1 MNLIM
6 ILRMYK
12 INIILISIAI
22 IYCGS
27 TSACQMD
34 RKQNESLDNVVNNKY
49 YKLKINNDNGAL
61 TSFMVNGREM
71 AAQHISTSLFNITLR
86 NSKGDSLNLTS
97 LQSTKFKIE
106 RTGKDSSV
114 ILTLN
119 YYAVRDL
126 PVDVTVTITCPVN
139 NALTYWNIQV
149 NNRTG
154 QYIDHIDFPNVKIP
168 NDLIGNKGDA
178 RIFLPHMEGVL
189 LEDLSIRK
197 NTWLRPV
204 PLEYPNTGWIGYY
217 PASSSMQF
225 MAYYGKDAG
234 LYFGAHDSQHNIKG
248 IQVYEQPDSSILMQY
263 RLFPGGIKGEYIMP
277 YNMVLGGFKGDWYA
291 AADIYRQWIEK
302 TDASKIAKLIDNK
315 RLPPWFEESP
325 VIVIY
330 PVRGTKD
337 MGDMKPNEYYPYTN
351 ALPIIENY
359 ANKTDSKIMAL
370 LMHWEGSA
378 PWAPPYVWPPYGGL
392 DNFTQFERRLHEK
405 GNLLGL
411 YASGTGYTLKSNT
424 DTTYNMTDEFNS
436 RKLSEVMDI
445 APDGKL
451 ATNGV
456 CTGVQAQ
463 RMGYDMCPANTF
475 VKTVVTN
482 EIKKILPHDIDY
494 LQFFDQNIGGNC
506 YFCYSTKHNH
516 PQAPGKW
523 MNEAM
528 IGIYKEIQSIID
540 SSGKKMIVGCEGAAG
555 TPFIPYLFMN
565 DLRYNANLIVGRPV
579 PAYAYLN
586 HEYLNNFMGNSGIYL
601 LINLE
606 KSPLNLQQRIAYSF
620 IAGDLLTLVI
630 ESKGQISWGWNTP
643 WDQKVK
649 PDTESIL
656 KLVRNLNA
664 WRKHAG
670 KDFLVYGRMERPF
683 TVEGSYDIP
692 MYTYSDKKISYNSLM
707 TSKWQSQNNQKAQV
721 IANYTNK
728 EQTCIIS
735 CTGYNDREV
744 KLYENPVYKYKMRMT
759 DNQGKLKLIVPALSA
774 IMIEF

>member
-1 MNLIM
+1 MYR
-6 ILRMYK
+6 ILFVL
-12 INIILISIAI
+12 INISIF
-22 IYCGS
+22 YSVLTLSCQNDWKKHQS
-27 TSACQMD
+27 T
-34 RKQNESLDNVVNNKY
+34 DNIVNNKF
-49 YKLKINNDNGAL
+49 YKLKINNNNGAL

-71 AAQHISTSLFNITLR
+71 AAQHVSTSLFDITLR
-86 NSKGDSLNLTS
+86 NSKGDSLNLNS
-97 LQSTKFKIE
+97 LQSTKFKID
-106 RTGKDSSV
+106 RTEKDSSV
-114 ILTLN
+114 VLTLN
-119 YYAVRDL
+119 YYGLRNL
-126 PVDVTVTITCPVN
+126 PVDVTVTITCPAN
-139 NALTYWNIQV
+139 DALTYWNIRV
-149 NNRTG
+149 NNRTEK
-154 QYIDHIDFPNVKIP
+154 YIDHIDFPNVKIP

-197 NTWLRPV
+197 NTWLKPV

-225 MAYYGKDAG
+225 MAYYGNDGG

-277 YNMVLGGFKGDWYA
+277 YDMVLGGITGDWYV

-302 TDASKIAKLIDNK
+302 TDAPKIVKLIDNK
-315 RLPPWFEESP
+315 RLPPWFEKSP
-325 VIVIY
+325 VIVTY

-337 MGDMKPNEYYPYTN
+337 MGEMNPNEYYPYTN
-351 ALPIIENY
+351 ALQFIELY
-359 ANKTDSKIMAL
+359 AQKTDSKIMAL

-392 DNFTQFERRLHEK
+392 GNFTQFEKGLHEK

-424 DTTYNMTDEFNS
+424 DTTYNMTDEFNR

-456 CTGVQAQ
+456 CTGEQAQ

-482 EIKKILPHDIDY
+482 EIKKILPHHIDY

-523 MNEAM
+523 MNKAM
-528 IGIYKEIQSIID
+528 IGIFKEMQSIID
-540 SSGKKMIVGCEGAAG
+540 SSGTKMIVGCEGAAV

-565 DLRYNANLIVGRPV
+565 DLRYTMNLTVGRPV
-579 PAYAYLN
+579 PAYAYIN
-586 HEYLNNFMGNSGIYL
+586 HEYLNNYMGNQCPLSYI
-601 LINLE
+601 INFE

-620 IAGDLLTLVI
+620 TAGDLFTLAI
-630 ESKGQISWGWNTP
+630 ESKGQISWGWATP

-649 PDTESIL
+649 PDTESAL
-656 KLVRNLNA
+656 KLIRNLNA

-683 TVEGSYDIP
+683 IVEGSYDIP
-692 MYTYSDKKISYNSLM
+692 MYSPSDKEIHFSSLM
-707 TSKWQSQNNQKAQV
+707 TSKWQSQNNRKAQV

-735 CTGYNDREV
+735 CTGYNEREV
-744 KLYENPVYKYKMRMT
+744 KLYENPVNEYKMIKG
-759 DNQGKLKLIVPALSA
+759 DNQGKLKLKVPALSA